1 MITDFDREG
10 AALAAEASAGAQRAA
25 GQLHN
30 PTDKARNIAR
40 RETFIFETTAIL
52 PDLISG
58 WC

>member
-1 MITDFDREG
+1 MITEFGRE
-10 AALAAEASAGAQRAA
+10 ALALAAEAKTGAHRAA

-52 PDLISG
+52 PDLFSG

>member
-10 AALAAEASAGAQRAA
+10 AALAAEAKRGDHRAA